1 VSQVPGHSSDWT
13 DHNPHDPGITVLE
26 LLAYSILALAFT
38 AVVVTAIS
46 RARTRCA
53 SNTRPALRSQV
64 RAGRGGVRATR

>member
-1 VSQVPGHSSDWT
+1 MSPRNPRSPPAEAGVSQVPGHSPDWT

-46 RARTRCA
+46 RARTRCRR
-53 SNTRPALRSQV
+53 T
-64 RAGRGGVRATR
+64 G